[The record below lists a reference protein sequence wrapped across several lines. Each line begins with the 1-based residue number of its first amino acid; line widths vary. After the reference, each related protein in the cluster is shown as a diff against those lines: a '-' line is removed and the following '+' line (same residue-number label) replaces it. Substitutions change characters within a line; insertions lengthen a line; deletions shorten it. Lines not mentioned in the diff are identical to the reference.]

1 METQNLQSMLR
12 EFTTISLDQLNSSM
26 SFLERIEAK
35 YLLNLKQ
42 LDKVLEALQDKFY
55 VLTINDVC
63 IFTYDNIYM
72 DTKDYLFYKQH
83 EQGESQRLK
92 VRTRHY
98 VDSGNLVYFEMKLKE
113 GKLLRKF
120 RYPCGLEGHGEMT
133 KDAVRF
139 YSSLAQSL
147 GLTYAKETLFPS
159 IQTKCKRITLCSKES
174 DERITIDFDVELND
188 LRDEK
193 GNWMKLGNVV
203 IMESKSRTENGYSKK
218 LMKKMK
224 VKEAGGCSKYCL
236 GIYYF
241 GRMQSH
247 DKFKDTI
254 NFINKNHMKETK
266 TIEKVQH
273 KLSIVKEEISARES
287 EIAKQIREKNF

>member
-1 METQNLQSMLR
+1 METPNLQSMLN
-12 EFTTISLDQLNSSM
+12 EYTTISLDQLNASM

-42 LDKVLEALQDKFY
+42 LDKVLEELQDKFY
-55 VLTINDVC
+55 VLSINDVT

-83 EQGESQRLK
+83 EQGEQQRLK

-120 RYPCGLEGHGEMT
+120 RYPCGMEGHGLMT
-133 KDAVRF
+133 KDATRF
-139 YSSLAQSL
+139 YTSLAQSL
-147 GLTYAKETLFPS
+147 NLTYAKEELFPS
-159 IQTKCKRITLCSKES
+159 IQTRCKRITLCSKDS
-174 DERITIDFDVELND
+174 DERLTIDFDVELND
-188 LRDEK
+188 LRDEQAH
-193 GNWMKLGNVV
+193 WIKLGNVV
-203 IMESKSRTENGYSKK
+203 ILESKSRNENGYSRK

-224 VKEAGGCSKYCL
+224 IDEASGCSKYCL
-236 GIYYF
+236 GVYYF
-241 GRMQSH
+241 GRMNSH
-247 DKFKDTI
+247 DKFKKTI
-254 NFINKNHMKETK
+254 KFIDKNHKKETK
-266 TIEKVQH
+266 TIEKVQE
-273 KLSIVKEEISARES
+273 KLTEVKEEIIQKER